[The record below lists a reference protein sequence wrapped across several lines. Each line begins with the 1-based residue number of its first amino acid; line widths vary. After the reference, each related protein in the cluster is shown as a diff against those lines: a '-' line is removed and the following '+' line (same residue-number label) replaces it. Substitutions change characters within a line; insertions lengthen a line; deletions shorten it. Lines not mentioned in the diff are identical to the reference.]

1 MANRRENQN
10 DDRWRSQANN
20 PREWDDRPDYERNRY
35 SQGNQS
41 ENYPEPTS
49 RRYPGEQSSWN
60 QGNDPRHEGYSQ
72 RGGQYSTHG
81 SQGGGRSYEERFR
94 ERPYEGTTE
103 HTGEG
108 GFESHVGEP
117 YRRDSSRSNGATG
130 AGTNWGGD
138 LTRHRPGSLT
148 ESATSGE
155 RWGGGYAEATDT
167 RYAQRGYPSQPDHTG
182 RGPKGFRRSDDRIHE
197 EVCERLTHDP
207 HVDATDIEVLVS
219 DGIVILSGTVDDRQ
233 SKRNAEDLA
242 HEVWGT
248 KDVQNQIRIKG
259 SESKS
264 EAKSQT
270 TTDAGVQQTAGQAG
284 NTGSVL
290 GLSGENAKR

>member
-1 MANRRENQN
+1 MANRKDNQF
-10 DDRWRSQANN
+10 DDRWRSQGSN

-41 ENYPEPTS
+41 ETYPERSS

-60 QGNDPRHEGYSQ
+60 QSNDPRHEGYSQ
-72 RGGQYSTHG
+72 RGNQPGG
-81 SQGGGRSYEERFR
+81 RFNQGGSLSYEERFR
-94 ERPYEGTTE
+94 ERPYEGTNQR
-103 HTGEG
+103 TGEG

-117 YRRDSSRSNGATG
+117 YRTDSSRSGGATG

-138 LTRHRPGSLT
+138 LSRHRPGSLT
-148 ESATSGE
+148 ERATSGE
-155 RWGGGYAEATDT
+155 HWGGGYAESTDT
-167 RYAQRGYPSQPDHTG
+167 RYAERGYSSQPSHAG

-219 DGIVILSGTVDDRQ
+219 EGVVTLSGTVDDRQ
-233 SKRNAEDLA
+233 SKRTAEDLA

-259 SESKS
+259 SESKQ
-264 EAKSQT
+264 EAKSKT
-270 TTDAGVQQTAGQAG
+270 TTDAGVQQTTNQGSSA
-284 NTGSVL
+284 GSVL

>member
-1 MANRRENQN
+1 MANRRENQFE
-10 DDRWRSQANN
+10 DRWRSQTNN

-41 ENYPEPTS
+41 ENYPEYTG

-60 QGNDPRHEGYSQ
+60 QSNDPRREGYRRRDQ
-72 RGGQYSTHG
+72 GGYS
-81 SQGGGRSYEERFR
+81 SQGGARSFEERFR
-94 ERPYEGTTE
+94 ERPYEGTNQY
-103 HTGEG
+103 TGEG
-108 GFESHVGEP
+108 GFESHTGEP
-117 YRRDSSRSNGATG
+117 YRTDTARSHGVTG

-138 LTRHRPGSLT
+138 IRRHRPGSLT

-155 RWGGGYAEATDT
+155 RWGGGYAESTDT
-167 RYAQRGYPSQPDHTG
+167 RYAQRGYSSLPNHSG
-182 RGPKGFRRSDDRIHE
+182 RGPKGFQRSDDRIHE

-219 DGIVILSGTVDDRQ
+219 DAVVTLTGTVDDRQ

-242 HEVWGT
+242 HEVWGA
-248 KDVQNQIRIKG
+248 KDVQNQIRIRG

-264 EAKSQT
+264 DTKSKT
-270 TTDAGVQQTAGQAG
+270 ATDAGVQQTPNQGAGA
-284 NTGSVL
+284 GSVL
-290 GLSGENAKR
+290 GITGENTKR